1 MIQKIKVE
9 TILESENSEDLFK
22 KYFAE
27 GSRGLLPEVK
37 VCKPVFYSLEQ
48 AGLLDCFGVFKDS
61 KLVGFIIAST
71 SVLPHYSCLGTTIM
85 SIYIDKEYRKFGTA
99 KELITRVKYQAVN
112 RGAKLLM
119 LSSPIDSKF
128 GNFAATLGFK
138 KTNEFYGKAL

>member
-9 TILESENSEDLFK
+9 TILESENSDDLFRD
-22 KYFAE
+22 YFAE
-27 GSRGLLPEVK
+27 GSRGLLPEVN
-37 VCKPVFYSLEQ
+37 VYKPVFYSLEQ

-99 KELITRVKYQAVN
+99 KELITRVKHNAVN
-112 RGAKLLM
+112 RGSKLLM

-128 GNFAATLGFK
+128 GNFANTLGFK